1 MRRLFG
7 TVAVTAFLVMPLH
20 AAAQGMANAPTDP
33 PSIYVAPSLGATF
46 SGDTTSTGTT
56 FGIAGGWRT
65 KGWLG
70 VEGEVATTPSF
81 FEQTGFL
88 TSRWVTTVM
97 GNGLIHYG
105 STRMSVFA
113 IGGFGLMDID
123 LAEAGGLR
131 AVKTTKPAF
140 NVGAGGMR
148 LWTNNVGVRGD
159 VRYFRATGN
168 KDEDNNGFGLE
179 VSKLHY
185 WRATTALVVAF

>member
-1 MRRLFG
+1 MRRLLG
-7 TVAVTAFLVMPLH
+7 SVVVTALLVMPSL
-20 AAAQGMANAPTDP
+20 AAAQGAANAPMDP

-56 FGIAGGWRT
+56 FGVAGGWRT

-70 VEGEVATTPSF
+70 VEGEVATTPNF

-88 TSRWVTTVM
+88 TNRWVTTVM

-113 IGGFGLMDID
+113 IGGFGLMHVD
-123 LAEAGGLR
+123 LAEAGGLL
-131 AVKTTKPAF
+131 AVNATKPAF

-148 LWTNNVGVRGD
+148 LWTNNVGIRGD
-159 VRYFRATGN
+159 VRYVRATGN
-168 KDEDNNGFGLE
+168 KDDDANGFGLE

-185 WRATTALVVAF
+185 WRATAALVVGF